1 MPLRQSIVAAG
12 LCGLLAS
19 PVCGMDALALLQEVQ
34 DASEPESSASP
45 TAEAAPRI
53 GVTISAGAW
62 LTNIDGDFTVKGNS
76 FSASPSFED
85 IRDNSDRL
93 LGGDFRIGLEVG
105 RFLAYFEA
113 FLVRIDVNDIQ
124 TPSTPPLDAKQSLDL
139 VEFGVGW
146 TFIETELGKTPV
158 GARRERRL
166 TLAGVVGGRWFDT
179 GLRLEDSATGSEL
192 ANGSQSWF
200 EPLMGL
206 EGRAQL
212 LDWLHVAA
220 FGDVGGVLFGSEL
233 SWTAFGG
240 VGFDLPVGDA
250 DLSLLVG
257 YKALYA
263 DYHDGSGADAFKWD
277 ATMSGPWIGM
287 QIAF

>member
-1 MPLRQSIVAAG
+1 MSRHSIVAAG
-12 LCGLLAS
+12 LCGLLVS
-19 PVCGMDALALLQEVQ
+19 PAVAHDALTLLQAMQ
-34 DASEPESSASP
+34 DASETESTTSP
-45 TAEAAPRI
+45 TAEAGPEI
-53 GVTISAGAW
+53 GVTISVGAW
-62 LTNIDGDFTVKGNS
+62 LTNIDGDFTVKGTS
-76 FSASPSFED
+76 FSANPTFED
-85 IRDNSDRL
+85 IRDHSDRL

-113 FLVRIDVNDIQ
+113 FLVRIEVNDIQ

-158 GARRERRL
+158 GARRDRRL
-166 TLAGVVGGRWFDT
+166 TVAGVVGGRWFDA
-179 GLRLEDSATGSEL
+179 GLRIEDSTSGGEL
-192 ANGSQSWF
+192 ANGRQSWF
-200 EPLMGL
+200 EPLLGL
-206 EGRAQL
+206 EARAQV
-212 LDWLHVAA
+212 LDWLHIAA
-220 FGDVGGVLFGSEL
+220 FGDVGGVLFGSDL

-277 ATMSGPWIGM
+277 ATMYGPWVGM